1 MQLEKKRR
9 RKLVPAADWPKGGP
23 HAARTASG
31 VDEDVRGALREV
43 SKRIVARGGPK
54 ARFADDDLLAKLRG
68 VLPAKATHL
77 VVAAKPPAPRAP
89 RTLKVLFALARGGC
103 AIVTP
108 AWAFASLDGETWAP
122 PDAYLAGYGPP
133 RPKKPNALAG
143 VEVHV
148 VANALGPAEPPHS
161 ALQALVSAAGGR
173 SVALRN
179 CRVALVGESWTPYK
193 APAALR
199 ALHRNGHVLRVRW
212 LFDAIEHQ
220 DPARPQATYRVPA

>member
-1 MQLEKKRR
+1 MAQPPR
-9 RKLVPAADWPKGGP
+9 
-23 HAARTASG
+23 ASAKSTLS
-31 VDEDVRGALREV
+31 VRGARAAGGFAATTRCVALAGSTPR
-43 SKRIVARGGPK
+43 SFARRSSSAKRALGPPR
-54 ARFADDDLLAKLRG
+54 ATMRFDTSRS
-68 VLPAKATHL
+68 
-77 VVAAKPPAPRAP
+77 AP
-89 RTLKVLFALARGGC
+89 RTSSS
-103 AIVTP
+103 T
-108 AWAFASLDGETWAP
+108 

>member
-1 MQLEKKRR
+1 MAVARRLAAVALILFARANNPVLEVEVLVGDTSQPLVLRDGSDPCEIIRSFCGPRDACVWQLVKHVQP
-9 RKLVPAADWPKGGP
+9 LLQADW
-23 HAARTASG
+23 AAAS
-31 VDEDVRGALREV
+31 
-43 SKRIVARGGPK
+43 AR
-54 ARFADDDLLAKLRG
+54 LA
-68 VLPAKATHL
+68 
-77 VVAAKPPAPRAP
+77 
-89 RTLKVLFALARGGC
+89 
-103 AIVTP
+103 I
-108 AWAFASLDGETWAP
+108 S
-122 PDAYLAGYGPP
+122 DAYLAGYGPP